1 MNNGQH
7 FKIHLTLLA
16 IILIVFTWSVIKPS
30 SYLDWLAE
38 VSPGV
43 VAITVVVCIYHK
55 FRFTTFS
62 YIIIALLSILTFI
75 GGHYTYSEVPL
86 FNWLKEEFHLQR
98 NHYDRFGHFFKGLL
112 AIVIREILLRKT
124 QLTKGAWLTG
134 ITISI
139 LLAIAAFYE
148 IIEWLS
154 TRISKGSKGTKDF
167 LGMQGDRWDAQWD
180 MFLALLGTI
189 LTLLFFTK
197 LHDKYLKRLNKE

>member
-1 MNNGQH
+1 M
-7 FKIHLTLLA
+7 
-16 IILIVFTWSVIKPS
+16 
-30 SYLDWLAE
+30 
-38 VSPGV
+38 
-43 VAITVVVCIYHK
+43 
-55 FRFTTFS
+55 
-62 YIIIALLSILTFI
+62 
-75 GGHYTYSEVPL
+75 
-86 FNWLKEEFHLQR
+86 
-98 NHYDRFGHFFKGLL
+98 
-112 AIVIREILLRKT
+112 IREILLRKT